1 MARCSPR
8 NIENPIQLLA
18 SSSSILPIS
27 SQLPTNLQNDLHKT
41 ESGISPQDHSC
52 CLGLAPRLSHI
63 FPHCPPHPRCHHS
76 FTHTSG
82 SGVRLLEHPK
92 VLWHFESTGLT
103 LTTCKRSPSSNF
115 WNSTGRSH
123 SWRSATPDPR
133 HHGTGCSSLPPSQAP
148 DQASWLFYLLTS
160 PTFSDLRLQCA
171 KASTQFYGQ
180 MKENIYSP
188 FV

>member
-27 SQLPTNLQNDLHKT
+27 SQLPTNLQNDLRKT
-41 ESGISPQDHSC
+41 QSGVSPQDHSC

-103 LTTCKRSPSSNF
+103 LTTCKRSPLSNF

-123 SWRSATPDPR
+123 SEEVLHLTL
-133 HHGTGCSSLPPSQAP
+133 GTTVLAAPLCSPVKPQTKLRGCSTSV
-148 DQASWLFYLLTS
+148 LTR

-171 KASTQFYGQ
+171 KASMQFYGQ
-180 MKENIYSP
+180 MKGSYSP